1 MGEIFIDL
9 IQYTV
14 DGALRGMLYALIA
27 MGFIVIFRAGRIL
40 NFAQGEVVVIG
51 GFLIYSFV
59 SLPFLPGL
67 VNSIFGSVPYWL
79 SLGISLMVAVLFVS
93 LFGLLVER
101 FIFRPMIGQPIFT
114 IVMVTIGLMILL
126 QGLILAIWGGEDR
139 PFPLIFSLGAVKLG
153 PFTFTKSVFWGGI
166 ISIGI
171 FATISFLFERTR
183 WGLKLTAV
191 AEDHPVAQSLGISVK
206 RSIATAW
213 VIGCLLS
220 AWGAIVF
227 LNGQTLTFAASTIG
241 LTALPVALLAGL
253 ESIWGAP
260 IAGVI
265 VGVGES
271 LAAAYL
277 DEYTEGAMSEAFPYL
292 LMLVILLIRPQGL
305 FGWKIIERV

>member
-1 MGEIFIDL
+1 MSEVFIDL

-14 DGALRGMLYALIA
+14 DGALRGMLYALVA
-27 MGFIVIFRAGRIL
+27 LGFIVIFRAGRIL

-51 GFLIYSFV
+51 GFLIYSFI

-67 VNSIFGSVPYWL
+67 VGSVFGAVPGWL
-79 SLGISLMVAVLFVS
+79 SLCISLLVAVLVVS

-126 QGLILAIWGGEDR
+126 QGLVIAVWGGEDR
-139 PFPLIFSLGAVKLG
+139 PFPLIFPLGAVKLG
-153 PFTFTKSVFWGGI
+153 PFTFTRSIFWGGI
-166 ISIGI
+166 ISLGI
-171 FATISFLFERTR
+171 FAVLSWLFEKTR

-206 RSIATAW
+206 KSIATAW
-213 VIGCLLS
+213 VIGSLLS
-220 AWGAIVF
+220 AWAAIVF

-241 LTALPVALLAGL
+241 ITALPVALLAGL

-260 IAGVI
+260 IAGLL
-265 VGVGES
+265 VGIGES

-292 LMLVILLIRPQGL
+292 LMMLILIIRPQGL

>member
-1 MGEIFIDL
+1 MGEILTDL

-67 VNSIFGSVPYWL
+67 VKSLFGPVPWWL
-79 SLGISLMVAVLFVS
+79 SLCISLLVAVLFVT

-126 QGLILAIWGGEDR
+126 QGLTIAVWGGEDR
-139 PFPLIFSLGAVKLG
+139 PFPLIFPLGAVKIG
-153 PFTFTKSVFWGGI
+153 PFTFTRSVFWGGI
-166 ISIGI
+166 ISLGI
-171 FATISFLFERTR
+171 FAALSLLFERTR

-213 VIGCLLS
+213 VVGCLLS
-220 AWGAIVF
+220 TWGAIVF

-265 VGVGES
+265 VGIGES

-292 LMLVILLIRPQGL
+292 LMLVILIIRPQGL

>member
-1 MGEIFIDL
+1 MGETFIDL

-51 GFLIYSFV
+51 GFLIYTFV
-59 SLPFLPGL
+59 SLPLLPGL
-67 VNSIFGSVPYWL
+67 VNSLFGPVPYWL
-79 SLGISLMVAVLFVS
+79 SLCISLMVAVLVVS

-126 QGLILAIWGGEDR
+126 QGFIIAIWGAGDR

-153 PFTFTKSVFWGGI
+153 PFTFTKSIFWGGI

-171 FATISFLFERTR
+171 FALLSFLFERTR